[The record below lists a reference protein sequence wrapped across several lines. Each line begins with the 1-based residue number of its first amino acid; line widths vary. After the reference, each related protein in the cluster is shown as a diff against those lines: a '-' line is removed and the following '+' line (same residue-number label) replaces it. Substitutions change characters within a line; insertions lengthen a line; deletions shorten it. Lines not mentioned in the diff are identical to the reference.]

1 METIVIGKG
10 NIVQT
15 AGARAV
21 DPRLQEFSRIRLN
34 AMSLWMGMIIA
45 EKFHGG
51 SAAPRAMLKLL
62 ASPTFITSSSPRDE
76 SVRRRTRDRSIH
88 LFHLRL
94 GQKFLPDV
102 KLGIFRKKNV
112 GGKDSAWCQIAGRDV
127 FLVFDVLPR
136 IDENCPWL
144 VFNGVVLRPF
154 GQDGV
159 GGIEQLNLDAL
170 ISREIEWDH
179 AVAHVGHG
187 HFDFH
192 LSNLREPHWLG

>member
-1 METIVIGKG
+1 
-10 NIVQT
+10 
-15 AGARAV
+15 
-21 DPRLQEFSRIRLN
+21 
-34 AMSLWMGMIIA
+34 MSLWMGMIIA

-51 SAAPRAMLKLL
+51 SAAPRAMLRLL
-62 ASPTFITSSSPRDE
+62 GFADIYNIELATGR
-76 SVRRRTRDRSIH
+76 VRPSADKG
-88 LFHLRL
+88 LLDPPFHLRL
-94 GQKFLPDV
+94 GQEFLPDV

-136 IDENCPWL
+136 IDENGPGL
-144 VFNGVVLRPF
+144 VLNCVVLRPF

-179 AVAHVGHG
+179 AVAHV
-187 HFDFH
+187 
-192 LSNLREPHWLG
+192 R